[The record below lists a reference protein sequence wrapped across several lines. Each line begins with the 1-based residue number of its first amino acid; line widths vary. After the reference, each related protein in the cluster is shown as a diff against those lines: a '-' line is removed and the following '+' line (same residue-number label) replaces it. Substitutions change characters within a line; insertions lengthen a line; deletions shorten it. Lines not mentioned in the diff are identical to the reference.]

1 MVAPKEETRRE
12 NMVREREQELR
23 RRRVRKQKLKKL
35 RAKLAA
41 TTDPAER
48 ERIIQKIRKISPWA
62 PIELP
67 FCNS

>member
-1 MVAPKEETRRE
+1 
-12 NMVREREQELR
+12 MVREREQELK
-23 RRRVRKQKLKKL
+23 RRRVRKQKLRKL

-67 FCNS
+67 QKSSKAK